1 MNSLS
6 NYAKGTVRREMD
18 LGIKERQME
27 QLAEDYKLELNDSK
41 AKITNLAF
49 QVSTL
54 KDQNKSLLDEMG
66 DRVRTATE
74 ELRGKSN
81 QELNKCRAELDQER
95 IYTHKL

>member
-1 MNSLS
+1 M
-6 NYAKGTVRREMD
+6 RREMD

-66 DRVRTATE
+66 DRVRIATE

-81 QELNKCRAELDQER
+81 QELNKCRAELDQEK
-95 IYTHKL
+95 IYIHNQ